1 MTTVDLGCN
10 ITQHFSKLCFG
21 KLWLIRPNGA
31 EWDIIEKTGFATGIA
46 SISEA
51 GNGSL
56 YAVSLT
62 QNAILKVVDPTV
74 IPLTLVNFSGTPQ
87 DGYNELKW
95 TTESEQNMDKY
106 IVEYSNDGNNYS
118 AVGEVVS
125 ENNVNRHHY
134 TFLHTITSSNP
145 VVYYRLKMLE
155 FSGTH
160 QFSAVIRIGNQVNA
174 GIKVYPTTVSNNL
187 LNIVTDKPVEK
198 VVLTNSN
205 GAELFAKDV
214 NGASGYFTVTLPI
227 LQKGIY
233 IVRVAGKSFQHIE
246 KIVVQ

>member
-1 MTTVDLGCN
+1 VATDFYT
-10 ITQHFSKLCFG
+10 G
-21 KLWLIRPNGA
+21 KLWLIRPNGI

-62 QNAILKVVDPTV
+62 QNAIFQVVDPTV
-74 IPLTLVNFSGTPQ
+74 VPLSLVNFSGTPLT
-87 DGYNELKW
+87 GYNELKW

-106 IVEYSNDGNNYS
+106 IVEYSGDGHNYS

-125 ENNVNRHHY
+125 ENDVNRHHY
-134 TFLHTITSSNP
+134 TFQHTITGNNP
-145 VVYYRLKMLE
+145 VAYYRLKMLE
-155 FSGTH
+155 FNGTH
-160 QFSAVIRIGNQVNA
+160 QFSAVIRIGSQIIP

-198 VVLTNSN
+198 VVLTNTN
-205 GAELFAKDV
+205 GAELFAKGV
-214 NGASGYFTVTLPI
+214 NGATGYFTVTLPV

-233 IVRVAGKSFQHIE
+233 IVRVAGKSFQHTE
-246 KIVVQ
+246 KIVIQ